1 MHIPGKFKQ
10 TDSNTL
16 KDLIVKYPLATLI
29 SYSETGLE
37 ANHIPFI
44 FATSQGVDVLQGH
57 VAKANKV
64 WKTLSYNNSDNS
76 NENADVL
83 LVFHGPNG
91 YISPNHYPTKQKT
104 GRAVPTWNYVAVHV
118 KGTMTCIH
126 DDSWILNH
134 ITKLSDLHEAGQLN
148 PWSVNDAP
156 LEYIQRMLPA
166 IVGLELEIVSITGQW
181 KVSQNQSHENQ
192 LGVIS
197 GLVEQGDFESLEMAD
212 LVSQHIED

>member
-10 TDSNTL
+10 TDSDTL
-16 KDLIVKYPLATLI
+16 KNLIVKYPLATLI

-44 FATSQGVDVLQGH
+44 FATSQGMDVLQGH
-57 VAKANKV
+57 VAKVNSV
-64 WKTLSYNNSDNS
+64 WKTL

-83 LVFHGPNG
+83 LVFSGPNG

-118 KGTMTCIH
+118 KGTMKCIH
-126 DDSWILNH
+126 EDSWILNH
-134 ITKLSDLHEAGQLN
+134 ITKLSDLHEAGQSN

-156 LEYIQRMLPA
+156 PEYIQRMLPA

-181 KVSQNQSHENQ
+181 KVSQNQPHENQ

-212 LVSQHIED
+212 LVSQHRED